1 MLRGPS
7 GELLGLELDPDYTG
21 PRYFV
26 PDETQ
31 PELSMLTAGQMA
43 NDLAVG
49 PPPSADAAPSS
60 AGATTAEADADATAD
75 AADAAGAAGA
85 TSVATPP
92 DAAEGYG
99 AVSAEVNLLVLVF
112 RLERDAETPA
122 ILLPSRP
129 ISTLARS
136 VTFANAEPMELGCRY
151 GERYWQE

>member
-1 MLRGPS
+1 ML
-7 GELLGLELDPDYTG
+7 
-21 PRYFV
+21 
-26 PDETQ
+26 
-31 PELSMLTAGQMA
+31 A
-43 NDLAVG
+43 DLYA
-49 PPPSADAAPSS
+49 SY
-60 AGATTAEADADATAD
+60 
-75 AADAAGAAGA
+75 AADA

>member
-1 MLRGPS
+1 MGVRVRRTTLRCAAQ
-7 GELLGLELDPDYTG
+7 
-21 PRYFV
+21 
-26 PDETQ
+26 ETPARTQ
-31 PELSMLTAGQMA
+31 EWLWQLVA
-43 NDLAVG
+43 
-49 PPPSADAAPSS
+49 
-60 AGATTAEADADATAD
+60 AD
-75 AADAAGAAGA
+75 AADA